1 MRLRARSVPAL
12 DTEPQRFNRRRMLAY
27 SGSGVA
33 AAGLGTTLTP
43 PAGAASAAER
53 KRLAR
58 KIINEFRA
66 LPGQKAMKIYVP
78 GTRRSRPWTIELN
91 PGTRLVVASSFKG
104 FVLAESL
111 LQAERKLPAKSALPL
126 SQQLDAMLGGN
137 LLPLDE
143 SIWVGGS
150 SVFQPPNMSGTVS
163 ERTAL
168 EAMIS
173 HSDNTGT
180 DIAIKNADIANVRAL
195 IARLGLKKTQIPDS
209 VRRFY
214 AYFLGIPDW
223 QNAGWAELNSDT
235 TYPYR
240 QPFNPV
246 QSSISCPDDF
256 VRFYTRAMAGNLFK
270 HQATL
275 DLFRQILTMHS
286 VTLETMPLGTTPCQK
301 GGSLDHLDKHV
312 LALQGSTYMDG
323 RWVSYS
329 TMLNWVDGQGPTWTE
344 LEPRFGRVLKRIFG
358 MVRQGM

>member
-1 MRLRARSVPAL
+1 MPH
-12 DTEPQRFNRRRMLAY
+12 FNRRRMLAY
-27 SGSGVA
+27 GGSGVA
-33 AAGLGTTLTP
+33 AAGLGAGLAPT
-43 PAGAASAAER
+43 AGAATAAER
-53 KRLAR
+53 RSLAR
-58 KIINEFRA
+58 KIIKEFNT

-78 GTRRSRPWTIELN
+78 RKGKSKAWTIELN
-91 PGTRLVVASSFKG
+91 PTKRLVVASSFKG

-111 LQAERKLPAKSALPL
+111 LQAERKLPAGSK
-126 SQQLDAMLGGN
+126 
-137 LLPLDE
+137 LPLDQQLA
-143 SIWVGGS
+143 SVLAGNHLPLDDSVWIGGS
-150 SVFQPPNMSGTVS
+150 SVFQPPNLSGTVS

-168 EAMIS
+168 EAMIA

-180 DIAIKNADIANVRAL
+180 DISIKNAGIANVRAL
-195 IARLGLKKTQIPDS
+195 IARLGLKSTQIPDS

-214 AYFLGIPDW
+214 AYFLGFPDW
-223 QNAGWAELNSDT
+223 QNATWADINNDPG
-235 TYPYR
+235 YQFR

-256 VRFYTRAMAGNLFK
+256 VRFYKHAMAGNLFR

-301 GGSLDHLDKHV
+301 GGSLDHLNHHV
-312 LALQGSTYMDG
+312 LCLQGSTYMDG

-329 TMLNWVDGQGPTWTE
+329 AMLNWVDGQGPTWQE

-358 MVRQGM
+358 LVRQGY